1 MYGKDA
7 FVSQSVWSDNEDD
20 VSLGNKPRDMM
31 GLDALADNIISAD
44 FTDDNE
50 KLFNANEFIDLNEYT
65 DPEMGLNFQYRQY

>member
-31 GLDALADNIISAD
+31 GLDALADNIISAE

-50 KLFNANEFIDLNEYT
+50 KLFNVHKFIDLNKDT
-65 DPEMGLNFQYRQY
+65 DPEMGLNFQYR